1 MEHPT
6 ILSLRARPAIHA
18 SHKARSDEAV
28 RCGLSRGAGTLAII
42 FHGARGASNTFAF
55 LNQEIN
61 MATCDAKAEMLIRS
75 SAQSCFD
82 AFVNPD
88 TIVKF
93 WLDKTSGPLKPGA
106 KVTWHFMVP
115 GAEETVKVTE
125 FSSPHRLAFDWSD
138 GIHVAMDFKAQG
150 AGATVVSL
158 VASGFKNAEE
168 AVGATEG
175 FSIVLCDLKTL
186 LESGASAN
194 LVRDKAE
201 LIAAG
206 K

>member
-1 MEHPT
+1 M
-6 ILSLRARPAIHA
+6 
-18 SHKARSDEAV
+18 D
-28 RCGLSRGAGTLAII
+28 
-42 FHGARGASNTFAF
+42 
-55 LNQEIN
+55 
-61 MATCDAKAEMLIRS
+61 TCDAKAEMLIRS
-75 SAQSCFD
+75 SAKSCFD

-106 KVTWHFMVP
+106 TVTWQFMVP
-115 GAEETVKVTE
+115 GAKETVTVTE
-125 FSSPHRLAFDWSD
+125 FSEPHRLAFDWSD
-138 GIHVAMDFKAQG
+138 GLRVAMDFKPQG
-150 AGATVVSL
+150 EGGAVVS
-158 VASGFKNAEE
+158 VMATGFKEAAE

-186 LESGASAN
+186 LESGNSSN

-201 LIAAG
+201 LIAAE

>member
-1 MEHPT
+1 
-6 ILSLRARPAIHA
+6 
-18 SHKARSDEAV
+18 
-28 RCGLSRGAGTLAII
+28 
-42 FHGARGASNTFAF
+42 
-55 LNQEIN
+55 

-82 AFVNPD
+82 AFANPD

-93 WLDKTSGPLKPGA
+93 WLDKTSGPLKLGA

-115 GAEETVKVTE
+115 GAEDSVTVTE
-125 FSSPHRLAFDWSD
+125 FSSPARLAFDWSD
-138 GIHVAMDFKAQG
+138 GIKVGLDFKAQG
-150 AGATVVSL
+150 AGATVASV
-158 VASGFKNAEE
+158 VASGFKKTAE

-186 LESGASAN
+186 LESGTSAN

-201 LIAAG
+201 LIAG
-206 K
+206 EK

>member
-1 MEHPT
+1 
-6 ILSLRARPAIHA
+6 
-18 SHKARSDEAV
+18 
-28 RCGLSRGAGTLAII
+28 
-42 FHGARGASNTFAF
+42 
-55 LNQEIN
+55 

-82 AFVNPD
+82 AFVNPEI
-88 TIVKF
+88 IVKF
-93 WLDKTSGPLKPGA
+93 WLDKASGPLKPGVT
-106 KVTWHFMVP
+106 VTWTFMVP
-115 GAEETVKVTE
+115 GAEDTVTVTGFE
-125 FSSPHRLAFDWSD
+125 APHRLAFNWSD
-138 GIHVAMDFKAQG
+138 GIRVAMDFKAQD
-150 AGATVVSL
+150 AGATVVSV
-158 VASGFKNAEE
+158 VATGFKEAAD

-201 LIAAG
+201 LIAAE

>member
-1 MEHPT
+1 M
-6 ILSLRARPAIHA
+6 
-18 SHKARSDEAV
+18 D
-28 RCGLSRGAGTLAII
+28 
-42 FHGARGASNTFAF
+42 
-55 LNQEIN
+55 
-61 MATCDAKAEMLIRS
+61 TCDARAEMLIRS

-106 KVTWHFMVP
+106 AVTWQFMVP
-115 GAEETVKVTE
+115 GAEDTVTVKE
-125 FSSPHRLAFDWSD
+125 FSAPHRLAFDWSD

-150 AGATVVSL
+150 AAAAVVSV
-158 VASGFKNAEE
+158 VASGFKEAGE

-186 LESGASAN
+186 LESGKSAK